1 MSLFSLLESLIYD
14 AHKKQKTHN
23 AMLLN
28 LNGEIL
34 INPIDQTPIK
44 DNWKEYIKF
53 RKNTHLWNFTKQE
66 LLERIRA
73 RKRQSKS
80 IINSAILIGR
90 FLRELSVNENFNQ
103 QIKAAFLKL
112 DSQSLLGM
120 QLYILLH
127 EDDKKWTLMMPEGAG
142 ALFANANYIISSE

>member
-1 MSLFSLLESLIYD
+1 
-14 AHKKQKTHN
+14 
-23 AMLLN
+23 MLLN
-28 LNGEIL
+28 VNGEIL
-34 INPIDQTPIK
+34 INPIEQTPIK

-66 LLERIRA
+66 LLQRIKA

-80 IINSAILIGR
+80 IIDSAVLIGR

-103 QIKAAFLKL
+103 QFKAAFLTL
-112 DSQSLLGM
+112 DSRSVLGM

-127 EDDKKWTLMMPEGAG
+127 EDDKKWTFMKPEGQDAV
-142 ALFANANYIISSE
+142 LANANYIISSE